1 MHSAVHRFAR
11 NRRLGSRASS
21 GVLAAVLVSFGSV
34 ATSAGTVVA
43 PTATRLHTNLHELRG
58 VRLASG
64 TGVGQLACSDF
75 SKAVQD
81 RDAGAD
87 DGLYYAFLAWRD
99 GFVTAAVSHA
109 IQSALVSDQADVW
122 LGAYCD
128 RNPTQRFAYAVA
140 TLVRHISGARS
151 A

>member
-1 MHSAVHRFAR
+1 MQSAVHKFAR
-11 NRRLGSRASS
+11 NRRSVSRASRV
-21 GVLAAVLVSFGSV
+21 VLAAVLVWFGSV
-34 ATSAGTVVA
+34 ATPAATFAV
-43 PTATRLHTNLHELRG
+43 PPATRLYPNLPELRG
-58 VRLASG
+58 VRTASG
-64 TGVGQLACSDF
+64 TGVGQLACRDF

-81 RDAGAD
+81 RDAGGD

-99 GFVTAAVSHA
+99 GFVTAVVSHA

-122 LGAYCD
+122 LGAYCN